1 MLNGEYVVR
10 KNGMEEK
17 YSLIDAETAHMLL
30 AHIKCMTPT
39 HRGIDRQAYLFD
51 DYAVLSTSRLK
62 LRNVDVR
69 DDDLH
74 YFDEL
79 IETLANLRNNGINV
93 VPILGYCYEQES
105 PDGKGY
111 LFMKRANGEELYD
124 DAIILQYETWTQ
136 KQDEAYLK
144 CDADAA
150 EYIVRRTHEV
160 SKIPQIHF
168 DKFINDILTILRNDI
183 LIDFQGKSNF
193 FYDEKEGFQFIDL
206 DSHTD
211 NYYGLTEDAIS
222 VEAWAAVGGF
232 VPCHFGAGTEVFAPL
247 ALDPKAIH
255 GIGEAGL
262 NQLAKYNLRIFNKCI
277 QAMRA
282 NNISDTVLQNVLKR
296 IKVFGQ

>member
-1 MLNGEYVVR
+1 
-10 KNGMEEK
+10 MEEK

-30 AHIKCMTPT
+30 AHVKCMTPA

-51 DYAVLSTSRLK
+51 DYAVLSTNRLK

-79 IETLANLRNNGINV
+79 IETLAGLKNNGINV
-93 VPILGYCYEQES
+93 VPILGYCYEQAS

-111 LFMKRANGEELYD
+111 LFMKRAKGEELYD
-124 DAIILQYETWTQ
+124 DTVICRYETWTQ
-136 KQDEAYLK
+136 DQDEDELYLK

-150 EYIVRRTHEV
+150 EYIVRRTQEV
-160 SKIPQIHF
+160 AGIPQIHF
-168 DKFINDILTILRNDI
+168 DQFISNILTILRNDI

-193 FYDEKEGFQFIDL
+193 FYDRKEGFQFIDL

-211 NYYGLTEDAIS
+211 YYYGLTDDAVS
-222 VEAWAAVGGF
+222 AEAWAAVGGF
-232 VPCHFGAGTEVFAPL
+232 VPCHFGAGTKAFAPL
-247 ALDPKAIH
+247 ALDPGAVQ

-262 NQLAKYNLRIFNKCI
+262 KQLADANLRIFDKCI

-282 NNISDTVLQNVLKR
+282 NNISDTVLQNALKR